1 MNCPSCNHSNEEGA
15 KFCGG
20 CGGDLEAF
28 ASEYDRPEAIV
39 QYRELLTDFLGD
51 LELEDWEEEELE
63 RTRGELKVTVA
74 AHDALVEEMGGTADT
89 PIPIAILL
97 DTSQIEKFHVGG
109 SCVFSFQFENQSE
122 RAVRSISLTFKDSE
136 LPESKTVK
144 TKPIGPGR
152 SSQEQKVE
160 VLGQSGAHELTG
172 DVTVVKTSGDPEQF
186 ELEPVTYDVGRDS
199 DTPTQITMDMSSLR
213 VADLS
218 GVQMGATGAESG
230 VVSDR
235 TWYPLKL
242 IRVSTAIRAEQIA
255 EEQQKQKA
263 VEEAEEE
270 RKRQETEAIEKARL
284 DVDEAEKEKKRQELA
299 QKQEEREAERRE
311 YALDAELEIKLKQ
324 DLQDADIG
332 TKVLVV
338 LQGFEGTGGL
348 YVGGSIPEKKANN
361 ALKSFGS
368 PSGHPSIKDNV
379 NSGSEVLHGLID
391 GTAFGSAKEGVI
403 FGSKTGIYFADRSSL
418 VKRGGFIP
426 YEKLAG
432 IPEEDI
438 ILEPVIDDLEQTGC
452 VSVGHY
458 LIRSGMGGFNA
469 STLKDILTRIRQ
481 IFSS

>member
-1 MNCPSCNHSNEEGA
+1 MNCPSCNHENEEGA

-97 DTSQIEKFHVGG
+97 DTSQVEKFHVGG

-284 DVDEAEKEKKRQELA
+284 DVDEAAKEKKRQELA

-311 YALDAELEIKLKQ
+311 QAQDAELEIKLKQ
-324 DLQDADIG
+324 DRQIAEAEELVAANKRKDAEYAAEQQRTG
-332 TKVLVV
+332 KGKLYAVYQHPSKGFSAVR
-338 LQGFEGTGGL
+338 QGFSWWLIIIT
-348 YVGGSIPEKKANN
+348 VGYGAVVPVSRVIRRGILMALGYKFLKTVVAKNEAEAIVFGK
-361 ALKSFGS
+361 ALK
-368 PSGHPSIKDNV
+368 D
-379 NSGSEVLHGLID
+379 
-391 GTAFGSAKEGVI
+391 
-403 FGSKTGIYFADRSSL
+403 
-418 VKRGGFIP
+418 
-426 YEKLAG
+426 
-432 IPEEDI
+432 
-438 ILEPVIDDLEQTGC
+438 
-452 VSVGHY
+452 
-458 LIRSGMGGFNA
+458 
-469 STLKDILTRIRQ
+469 
-481 IFSS
+481 

>member
-242 IRVSTAIRAEQIA
+242 IRVSTAIREIQVA

-270 RKRQETEAIEKARL
+270 KG
-284 DVDEAEKEKKRQELA
+284 KK
-299 QKQEEREAERRE
+299 KQ
-311 YALDAELEIKLKQ
+311 
-324 DLQDADIG
+324 
-332 TKVLVV
+332 
-338 LQGFEGTGGL
+338 
-348 YVGGSIPEKKANN
+348 
-361 ALKSFGS
+361 
-368 PSGHPSIKDNV
+368 
-379 NSGSEVLHGLID
+379 
-391 GTAFGSAKEGVI
+391 
-403 FGSKTGIYFADRSSL
+403 
-418 VKRGGFIP
+418 
-426 YEKLAG
+426 
-432 IPEEDI
+432 
-438 ILEPVIDDLEQTGC
+438 
-452 VSVGHY
+452 
-458 LIRSGMGGFNA
+458 
-469 STLKDILTRIRQ
+469 
-481 IFSS
+481 